1 LNHWSMRG
9 NRVAYIYSENLKKGI
24 MARKVSW
31 KKDKRL
37 QRILKQNAERRAE
50 EWYKQNKGL
59 DIAVTIVIAVGF
71 ILGLIVVV
79 VAGIA
84 GLLLALVVIIISAF
98 SISSMFKG

>member
-1 LNHWSMRG
+1 MIID
-9 NRVAYIYSENLKKGI
+9 YIKTGYLSTLVPKFLGVLQTFLYN
-24 MARKVSW
+24 SQ
-31 KKDKRL
+31 RL